1 MSKRCIKRFIWV
13 ITGLYLFLAPV
24 AYGETEENSLLN
36 MVDNLYARRCES
48 PETSR
53 WMMEIIEENL
63 NAHGENPAD
72 YELLWRAAR
81 GYLFLGDHAEES
93 KEKIRLYEKGKE
105 YAEQA
110 TMVNSEGYEGFFYLG
125 VLLGSIGQERG
136 VMNSLFMVKPMR
148 EALERCL
155 EIDPERPLA
164 YNPLA
169 QLYWKA
175 PGRPLSIGNIKTAF
189 QLAEK
194 LVALSPDSPYDWY
207 IYGCIALEAK
217 KPDLA
222 IEAFTKC
229 LSLPEDPEDPKMDRE
244 AKESARTELAKYKN

>member
-1 MSKRCIKRFIWV
+1 MSKKFIWM
-13 ITGLYLFLAPV
+13 IIGAYLLLFPIV
-24 AYGETEENSLLN
+24 AYGETEENNTLN
-36 MVDNLYARRCES
+36 MVDNLYARRCEARENS
-48 PETSR
+48 ER
-53 WMMEIIEENL
+53 MMEIIEENL
-63 NAHGENPAD
+63 DACTRAQKPGD

-81 GYLFLGDHAEES
+81 GYLFLGDHAGES

-110 TMVNSEGYEGFFYLG
+110 IAANSAGYEGFFYLG
-125 VLLGSIGQERG
+125 VLIGSAGEERG

-148 EALERCL
+148 NALERCL

-189 QLAEK
+189 NLAEK

-217 KPDLA
+217 KPVLA
-222 IEAFTKC
+222 EEAFCKC
-229 LSLPEDPEDPKMDRE
+229 LSLPEDPEDPLQDSN
-244 AKESARTELAKYKN
+244 AKESARAELARLKK